1 MRFVAQLYIE
11 PQNVSVTKKL
21 SELCLLI
28 SFVLN
33 LLGIQ
38 IEEVDAQAIKK
49 ENKTIRHEIFDF
61 QDEFKRL
68 EEEVSYMN
76 SKRKTFG

>member
-1 MRFVAQLYIE
+1 M
-11 PQNVSVTKKL
+11 
-21 SELCLLI
+21 I

-38 IEEVDAQAIKK
+38 IVEVDAQAIKK
-49 ENKTIRHEIFDF
+49 ENKIIRHEIFDF
-61 QDEFKRL
+61 QDELKRL

-76 SKRKTFG
+76 SKRKNFG

>member
-1 MRFVAQLYIE
+1 M
-11 PQNVSVTKKL
+11 
-21 SELCLLI
+21 
-28 SFVLN
+28 LN

-38 IEEVDAQAIKK
+38 IEEVDAQAIKN

-61 QDEFKRL
+61 QDELKQL
-68 EEEVSYMN
+68 EEEVSCMN

>member
-1 MRFVAQLYIE
+1 M
-11 PQNVSVTKKL
+11 
-21 SELCLLI
+21 I

-49 ENKTIRHEIFDF
+49 ENKIIRPEIFDF
-61 QDEFKRL
+61 QDELKWL
-68 EEEVSYMN
+68 EEEVSYVN
-76 SKRKTFG
+76 SRRKTFG

>member
-1 MRFVAQLYIE
+1 M
-11 PQNVSVTKKL
+11 
-21 SELCLLI
+21 I

-49 ENKTIRHEIFDF
+49 ENKIINPEIFDF
-61 QDEFKRL
+61 QDELKWF